1 MTITPEQLKD
11 KKIEVITLTPE
22 RNEQFRKLSL
32 KIAKELEENTESP
45 LEAYMI
51 LQSLILSL
59 EEVYGIESGGFLP
72 NPGDKSSAS

>member
-51 LQSLILSL
+51 LHALIQSL
-59 EEVYGIESGGFLP
+59 EEIYGIESGGFLP
-72 NPGDKSSAS
+72 SPGDKSSAS